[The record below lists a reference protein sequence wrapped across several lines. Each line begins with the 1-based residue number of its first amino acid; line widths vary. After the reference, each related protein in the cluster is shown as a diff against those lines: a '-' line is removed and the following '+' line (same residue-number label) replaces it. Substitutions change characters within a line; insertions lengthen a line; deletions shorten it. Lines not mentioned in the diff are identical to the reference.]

1 MNKKKTHHIKKGGI
15 KTKKIPK
22 KVKVE
27 IESETSHI
35 EDNEDEFPKTGE
47 MCDKKFVGEN
57 IMLIGDIHF
66 QSQSYEQGE
75 EFIEKCLNTLDRYKP
90 KMVVLMGDILD
101 TFGDSKQSPF
111 NQCYNF
117 IDKITSR
124 DWCLALFIIMGN
136 HDLMNNTQFLSDK
149 HFFNPYKKW
158 PKVVVVDIPIH
169 LTFQADTSK
178 DRNIVMCPYVY
189 KGRFKEA
196 LDRAGTYYTL
206 SENDGLVFLKDKHD
220 KVDYSTVHIIMCHQ
234 EFKGV
239 KYGNTISSDGDALT
253 KNLKKIQII
262 TGHIHEK
269 FSMENIRGIGSAR
282 QVKFDEPPN
291 KSIVSLSFSDEYY
304 DPKKEEY
311 IDTEIN
317 LFKEVDLHLKVYKE
331 LHYNFDSEDDDLSSL
346 PSIKDFD
353 FEACQSAHIKVLL
366 HATPE
371 QTKIFRHSLQYKKL
385 ISNSVKVN
393 FVNDVGNT
401 EDDENAEITSGG
413 DRLDIKAKTFDEIL
427 LEKVSTFSGSES
439 ETVKSIYNEIKG
451 DE

>member
-1 MNKKKTHHIKKGGI
+1 MKKKSHLKKGGI

-27 IESETSHI
+27 IESESSTF
-35 EDNEDEFPKTGE
+35 DENITHETRSQEIKNDENFII
-47 MCDKKFVGEN
+47 GEN

-75 EFIEKCLNTLDRYKP
+75 EFIEKCLNVLDKYKP

-111 NQCYNF
+111 NQCYHF

-124 DWCLALFIIMGN
+124 DWCLGLFIIMGN

-158 PKVVVVDIPIH
+158 TKVVVVDIPIH

-196 LDRAGTYYTL
+196 LDTACTYYNL
-206 SENDGLVFLKDKHD
+206 SENDGLVFLKDKKD
-220 KVDYSTVHIIMCHQ
+220 KVDYSTVHLVLCHQ

-239 KYGNTISSDGDALT
+239 KYGNTISPDGDTLT
-253 KNLKKIQII
+253 KNLKKIQIV
-262 TGHIHEK
+262 TGHIHDK

-311 IDTEIN
+311 IDSEIN
-317 LFKEVDLHLKVYKE
+317 LFREIDLQLKVYKE
-331 LHYNFDSEDDDLSSL
+331 LNYSFDGTDDN
-346 PSIKDFD
+346 IKDFD
-353 FEACQSAHIKVLL
+353 FEQCQSAHIKVLL

-393 FVNDVGNT
+393 FVNDAAINGC
-401 EDDENAEITSGG
+401 EDDENAEITAGG

-427 LEKVSTFSGSES
+427 LEKVNSSES
-439 ETVKSIYNEIKG
+439 ETVKSIYNEIK
-451 DE
+451 EN